1 MILSLGGW
9 SVLVF
14 LDWTYWKAAPYS
26 VHSEI
31 AHGIVFTLLFL
42 RFCNGLD
49 FRRVMREL
57 KNPHRLIVSLLGAL
71 NGIISTIT
79 LLRCRSNYPDFL
91 RLPYFLLLLIVI
103 IIGYF

>member
-1 MILSLGGW
+1 
-9 SVLVF
+9 
-14 LDWTYWKAAPYS
+14 
-26 VHSEI
+26 
-31 AHGIVFTLLFL
+31 
-42 RFCNGLD
+42 
-49 FRRVMREL
+49 MREL